1 MSRTNLESNLSSA
14 QSVGE
19 KLLIL
24 LKKHGPM
31 QASEAGEHLGT
42 TGEAAR
48 QQFTKLARD
57 GMVEAHSE
65 CRGVGRPVQR
75 WHLTA
80 LGNKRFPDCHAE
92 LTVKILTTIRREL
105 GEDAI
110 GKIITAR
117 ENEARRD
124 YFDKLQ
130 GADTLEE
137 RIVRL
142 VAIRTEEGYM
152 AQWEKEPEGSWL
164 IIENHCPICSA
175 ARMCQGFCRAEL
187 ELFQT
192 VLDANVER
200 VEYLLTGSR
209 RCVYRV
215 IQQED

>member
-19 KLLIL
+19 KLLII

-130 GADTLEE
+130 GAETLEE
-137 RIVRL
+137 RIIRL

-192 VLDANVER
+192 VLNASVER
-200 VEYLLTGSR
+200 VEYLLTDSR

>member
-130 GADTLEE
+130 GAETLEE

>member
-124 YFDKLQ
+124 YFDKLR
-130 GADTLEE
+130 GAETLEE
-137 RIVRL
+137 RIIRL

-164 IIENHCPICSA
+164 LIENHCPICSA

-192 VLDANVER
+192 VLNASVER
-200 VEYLLTGSR
+200 VEYLLTDSR

>member
-80 LGNKRFPDCHAE
+80 LGNKRFPDSHAE

-130 GADTLEE
+130 GAETLEE
-137 RIVRL
+137 RIIRL

-192 VLDANVER
+192 VLNASVER
-200 VEYLLTGSR
+200 VEYLLTDSR

>member
-110 GKIITAR
+110 SKIITAR

-130 GADTLEE
+130 GAETLEE
-137 RIVRL
+137 RIIRL

-192 VLDANVER
+192 VLNANVER
-200 VEYLLTGSR
+200 VEYLLTDSR

>member
-124 YFDKLQ
+124 YFDKLR
-130 GADTLEE
+130 GAETLEE
-137 RIVRL
+137 RIIRL

-192 VLDANVER
+192 VLNASVER
-200 VEYLLTGSR
+200 VEYLLTDSR

>member
-1 MSRTNLESNLSSA
+1 MSRNNLESNLSSA

-24 LKKHGPM
+24 LKKYGPM
-31 QASEAGEHLGT
+31 QAADAGEHLGT

-48 QQFTKLARD
+48 QQFAKLAKD
-57 GMVEAHSE
+57 GMVEAQSE
-65 CRGVGRPVQR
+65 SRGVGRPIQL

-92 LTVKILTTIRREL
+92 LTVKILTTIRQEL
-105 GEDAI
+105 GEEAI
-110 GKIITAR
+110 SKIITAR

-124 YFDKLQ
+124 YAEKMQ
-130 GADTLEE
+130 GAETLEE
-137 RIVRL
+137 QIIRL
-142 VAIRTEEGYM
+142 VAIRTDEGYM

-187 ELFQT
+187 ALFQS
-192 VLDANVER
+192 VLHANVER

>member
-24 LKKHGPM
+24 LKKYGPM

-80 LGNKRFPDCHAE
+80 LGNKRFPDSHAE

>member
-31 QASEAGEHLGT
+31 QASEAGKHLGT

-110 GKIITAR
+110 SKIITAR

-130 GADTLEE
+130 GAETLEE
-137 RIVRL
+137 RIIRL

-192 VLDANVER
+192 VLNANVER
-200 VEYLLTGSR
+200 VEYLLTDSR

>member
-57 GMVEAHSE
+57 GM
-65 CRGVGRPVQR
+65 G
-75 WHLTA
+75 
-80 LGNKRFPDCHAE
+80 
-92 LTVKILTTIRREL
+92 
-105 GEDAI
+105 
-110 GKIITAR
+110 
-117 ENEARRD
+117 
-124 YFDKLQ
+124 
-130 GADTLEE
+130 
-137 RIVRL
+137 
-142 VAIRTEEGYM
+142 
-152 AQWEKEPEGSWL
+152 
-164 IIENHCPICSA
+164 
-175 ARMCQGFCRAEL
+175 QGFCRAEL

-192 VLDANVER
+192 VLNASVER
-200 VEYLLTGSR
+200 VEYLLTDSR

>member
-80 LGNKRFPDCHAE
+80 LGNKRFPDSHAE

-130 GADTLEE
+130 GAQTLEE
-137 RIVRL
+137 RIIRL

-175 ARMCQGFCRAEL
+175 ARMCQGFCRTEL

>member
-80 LGNKRFPDCHAE
+80 LGNKRFPDSHAE

-130 GADTLEE
+130 GAKTLEE
-137 RIVRL
+137 RIIRL

-200 VEYLLTGSR
+200 VEYLLTDSR

-215 IQQED
+215 VQQED

>member
-192 VLDANVER
+192 VLNASVER
-200 VEYLLTGSR
+200 VEYLLTDSR

>member
-42 TGEAAR
+42 TREAAR

-130 GADTLEE
+130 GAETLEE
-137 RIVRL
+137 RIIRL

-192 VLDANVER
+192 VLNASVER
-200 VEYLLTGSR
+200 VEYLLTDSR

>member
-48 QQFTKLARD
+48 QQFTNLARD

-130 GADTLEE
+130 GAETLEE
-137 RIVRL
+137 RIIRL

-192 VLDANVER
+192 VLNASVER
-200 VEYLLTGSR
+200 VEYLLTDSR

>member
-80 LGNKRFPDCHAE
+80 LGNKRFPDSHAE

-130 GADTLEE
+130 GAATLEE
-137 RIVRL
+137 RIIRL

-192 VLDANVER
+192 VLNASVER
-200 VEYLLTGSR
+200 VEYLLTDSR

>member
-130 GADTLEE
+130 GAETLEE
-137 RIVRL
+137 RIIRL

-187 ELFQT
+187 EIFQT
-192 VLDANVER
+192 VLNASVER
-200 VEYLLTGSR
+200 VEYLLTDSR

>member
-124 YFDKLQ
+124 YFDKLR
-130 GADTLEE
+130 GAETQEE
-137 RIVRL
+137 RIIRL

-192 VLDANVER
+192 VLNASVER
-200 VEYLLTGSR
+200 VEYLLTDSR

>member
-130 GADTLEE
+130 GAKTLEE

>member
-130 GADTLEE
+130 DAETLEE
-137 RIVRL
+137 RIIRL

-164 IIENHCPICSA
+164 IIENDCPIGAA

-192 VLDANVER
+192 VLNASVER
-200 VEYLLTGSR
+200 VEYLLTDSR

>member
-124 YFDKLQ
+124 YFDKLR
-130 GADTLEE
+130 GAETLEE
-137 RIVRL
+137 RIIRL

-192 VLDANVER
+192 VLNASVER
-200 VEYLLTGSR
+200 IEYLLTDSR

>member
-1 MSRTNLESNLSSA
+1 M
-14 QSVGE
+14 
-19 KLLIL
+19 L

-130 GADTLEE
+130 GAETLEE
-137 RIVRL
+137 RIIRL

>member
-137 RIVRL
+137 RIIRL
-142 VAIRTEEGYM
+142 VTIRTEEGYM

>member
-117 ENEARRD
+117 ENEAHRD

-130 GADTLEE
+130 GAETLEE
-137 RIVRL
+137 RIIRL

-192 VLDANVER
+192 VLNASVER
-200 VEYLLTGSR
+200 VEYLLTDSR

>member
-80 LGNKRFPDCHAE
+80 LGNKRFPDSHAE

-130 GADTLEE
+130 GAETLEE
-137 RIVRL
+137 RIIRL

-164 IIENHCPICSA
+164 IIENHCPICAA
-175 ARMCQGFCRAEL
+175 ARMCQGFCRAEQ

-192 VLDANVER
+192 VLNANVER
-200 VEYLLTGSR
+200 VEYLLTDSR

>member
-130 GADTLEE
+130 GAKTLEE
-137 RIVRL
+137 RIIRL

-192 VLDANVER
+192 VLNASVER
-200 VEYLLTGSR
+200 VEYLLTDSR

>member
-117 ENEARRD
+117 ENEACRD

-130 GADTLEE
+130 GAETLEE
-137 RIVRL
+137 RIIRL

-192 VLDANVER
+192 VLNASVER
-200 VEYLLTGSR
+200 VEYLLTDSR

>member
-110 GKIITAR
+110 GKIIPAR

-130 GADTLEE
+130 GAETLEE
-137 RIVRL
+137 RIIRL

-192 VLDANVER
+192 VLNASVER
-200 VEYLLTGSR
+200 VEYLLTDSR

>member
-130 GADTLEE
+130 GAETLEE
-137 RIVRL
+137 RIIRL

-192 VLDANVER
+192 VLNASVER
-200 VEYLLTGSR
+200 VEYLLTDSR

-215 IQQED
+215 IQQEN

>member
-130 GADTLEE
+130 GAKTLEE
-137 RIVRL
+137 RIIRL

>member
-130 GADTLEE
+130 GAEPLEE
-137 RIVRL
+137 RIIRL

-192 VLDANVER
+192 VLNASVER
-200 VEYLLTGSR
+200 VEYLLTDSR

>member
-80 LGNKRFPDCHAE
+80 LGNKRFPDSHAE

-110 GKIITAR
+110 SRIITAR

-124 YFDKLQ
+124 YFDKLR
-130 GADTLEE
+130 GAKTLEE
-137 RIVRL
+137 RIIRL

-200 VEYLLTGSR
+200 VEYLLTDSR

-215 IQQED
+215 VQQED

>member
-80 LGNKRFPDCHAE
+80 LGNKRFPDSHAE

-130 GADTLEE
+130 GAATLEE
-137 RIVRL
+137 RIIRL

-192 VLDANVER
+192 VLNANVER
-200 VEYLLTGSR
+200 VEYLLTDSR

>member
-80 LGNKRFPDCHAE
+80 LGNKRFPDSHAE

-130 GADTLEE
+130 GAATLEE
-137 RIVRL
+137 RIIRL

-175 ARMCQGFCRAEL
+175 ARMCQGFCRTEL

-192 VLDANVER
+192 VLNASVER
-200 VEYLLTGSR
+200 VEYLLTDSR

>member
-31 QASEAGEHLGT
+31 QASEAGEHMGT

-130 GADTLEE
+130 GAETLEE
-137 RIVRL
+137 RIIRL

-192 VLDANVER
+192 VLNASVER
-200 VEYLLTGSR
+200 VEYLLTDSR

>member
-1 MSRTNLESNLSSA
+1 MARCRHPR
-14 QSVGE
+14 Q
-19 KLLIL
+19 
-24 LKKHGPM
+24 
-31 QASEAGEHLGT
+31 GEHLGT

-130 GADTLEE
+130 GAETLEE
-137 RIVRL
+137 RIIRL

-192 VLDANVER
+192 VLNASVER
-200 VEYLLTGSR
+200 VEYLLTDSR

>member
-137 RIVRL
+137 RIIRL
-142 VAIRTEEGYM
+142 VTIRTEEGYM

-164 IIENHCPICSA
+164 IIENHCPICST

>member
-200 VEYLLTGSR
+200 VEYLLPGSR

>member
-130 GADTLEE
+130 GAETLEE
-137 RIVRL
+137 RIIRL

-192 VLDANVER
+192 VLDASVER
-200 VEYLLTGSR
+200 VEYLLTDSR

-215 IQQED
+215 IQQKD

>member
-187 ELFQT
+187 ELFQS